1 MEDIKEKNKEEKPKR
16 TKKQKVFL
24 GLEIAGNIVFYL
36 LIIAL
41 FLFAIF
47 NINGGNGTDNFPNI
61 FGKGLVSVDSNT
73 TNGQSMSHE
82 NGKKVD
88 DWNDYPISDGFNPG
102 DLLWADTFDES
113 DKGKL
118 HIGDVIVFVGKV
130 NGSQALITH
139 RIVRILDDGNGVVT
153 QGDKVALELSA
164 TSVGGKLIPNAY
176 ITEGTDRYNNYKA
189 QGMTDAQI
197 TAFNYTLDNNGA
209 IENVS
214 ISSIRGIVTS
224 VTAGGGKVL
233 KNLQD
238 NYLFYFV
245 IPVGVLLLLEIFLVI
260 RNIVILRG
268 EKNKAELEDTR
279 EAMLKD
285 VEAEKERI
293 RQELLAEMRAQGLVN
308 DDAKEETANEENKET
323 SDEENKDES
332 TDESKEDESSETLTN
347 EDVSNEEV
355 KTDDTEVENKEVETD
370 SPSEEVEN
378 KDESDV
384 DTNDS
389 KEENKEDSKDE

>member
-16 TKKQKVFL
+16 TTKQKVFL

-73 TNGQSMSHE
+73 ENGQSMTHE
-82 NGKKVD
+82 NGAKLD
-88 DWNDYPISDGFNPG
+88 EWNDYPISDGFNPG

-118 HIGDVIVFVGKV
+118 HVGDVIVFVHQV
-130 NGSQALITH
+130 NGSQKLVTH
-139 RIVRILDDGNGVVT
+139 RIVQINDDNTVVA
-153 QGDKVALELSA
+153 QGDKVALEPSIKY
-164 TSVGGKLIPNAY
+164 VGGVRLPKAY
-176 ITEGTDRYNNYKA
+176 IGNGTARYDYVKSL
-189 QGMTDAQI
+189 GMTDEEI
-197 TAFNYTLDNNGA
+197 NSFNY
-209 IENVS
+209 S
-214 ISSIRGIVTS
+214 IADTYEVKNISDIRGIVTS

-332 TDESKEDESSETLTN
+332 KEDESSETLTN